1 MSDYKKINI
10 YGTGRYI
17 YLSSPDTKFDKEGKY
32 HVTLEVPKDKAQE
45 AIKEINGVISQ
56 EVAKEHKKTPG
67 AKSPMKRAPLQYSD
81 EGNIITFKVKSKYKP
96 LIVDRRNKEL
106 DPKIAIWK
114 GTTLWAEV
122 ELRGYNLTMGVGCS
136 LCITQIQID
145 NLVQGT
151 GNGVSHF
158 PDRGEGSSL
167 PGPEKAVY

>member
-1 MSDYKKINI
+1 MNNFKKITI
-10 YGTGRYI
+10 YGTGRYM
-17 YLSSPDTKFDKEGKY
+17 YVSSPDTEFDKNGIY
-32 HVTLEVPKDKAQE
+32 HTTLEVPKDKAQE
-45 AIKEINGVISQ
+45 AIKEIDDVIG
-56 EVAKEHKKTPG
+56 KEIAAAHKARPNEKTV
-67 AKSPMKRAPLQYSD
+67 KRASTPYTN
-81 EGNIITFKVKSKYKP
+81 EGEIITFKVKSKFKP

-122 ELRGYNLTMGVGCS
+122 ELRGYNQTMGVGCS

-158 PDRGEGSSL
+158 PDRGEGSAL
-167 PGPEKAVY
+167 PAPKEKAVY

>member
-1 MSDYKKINI
+1 MNNFKKITI

-17 YLSSPDTKFDKEGKY
+17 YLSSADTKFDKDGKY

-45 AIKEINGVISQ
+45 AIKEIDGVIGM
-56 EVAKEHKKTPG
+56 EIAAAHKARPNEKTV
-67 AKSPMKRAPLQYSD
+67 KRASTPYTN
-81 EGNIITFKVKSKYKP
+81 EGAIVTFKVQSKFKP

-106 DPKIAIWK
+106 DPTIAIWK

-122 ELRGYNLTMGVGCS
+122 ELRGYSLTMGVGCS
-136 LCITQIQID
+136 LYITQIQID

-158 PDRGEGSSL
+158 PDRGEDSSL
-167 PGPEKAVY
+167 PGPKEKAVY

>member
-1 MSDYKKINI
+1 MNNYKKITI
-10 YGTGRYI
+10 YGTGRYM
-17 YLSSPDTKFDKEGKY
+17 YLGPPDTQFDKDGIY
-32 HVTLEVPKDKAQE
+32 HTTLEVPKDKAQG
-45 AIKEINGVISQ
+45 AIKEIDDVIGK
-56 EVAKEHKKTPG
+56 EIAAAHKAKPNEKTV
-67 AKSPMKRAPLQYSD
+67 KRASTPYTH
-81 EGNIITFKVKSKYKP
+81 EGAIVTFKVKSKFKP

-151 GNGVSHF
+151 GNGASHF

-167 PGPEKAVY
+167 PAPEKAVF

>member
-1 MSDYKKINI
+1 MNNFKKITI
-10 YGTGRYI
+10 YGTGRYM
-17 YLSSPDTKFDKEGKY
+17 YLSSPDTKFDKDGKY
-32 HVTLEVPKDKAQE
+32 HTTLEVPKDKAQE
-45 AIKEINGVISQ
+45 AIKEIDDVIGLGI
-56 EVAKEHKKTPG
+56 AAAHKARPNEKTV
-67 AKSPMKRAPLQYSD
+67 KRASTPYTN
-81 EGNIITFKVKSKYKP
+81 EGAIVTFKVKSKFKP

-114 GTTLWAEV
+114 GTTMWAEV
-122 ELRGYNLTMGVGCS
+122 ELRGYNLTVGVGCS

-167 PGPEKAVY
+167 PGKDLY